1 MGGHV
6 VHHLEADAV
15 AQTHLE
21 ESLGQ
26 TAIAHRGSSGHHAIF
41 HHLLNFLVVGLQG
54 EEVGAAGLGIDDGPY
69 QHHRALRLLEFGGHH
84 LVCLADGRGEGDQRG
99 RHIQLLEGAGHAVLT
114 ADGGDA
120 EADLCVQ
127 CAQQSGQRL
136 APALR
141 GSAKA
146 LEVLL
151 EGQVGVLIA
160 EAGGHQLGHTLDDGH
175 PCAHILVGAHEVG
188 VVAPC
193 HAGAGAGLAVHRQLC
208 HHGVLRGELVGTAE
222 GHEHGSSTDGGVE
235 PLRKALLAAD
245 VQIAHH
251 ILHLL
256 FEGHA
261 GPLGLPDSPLLDVDV
276 LVLGGRLEDM
286 DSIQFLPRI
295 RGLARKPLVLLRDD
309 GRNEKSA
316 VESLSQE
323 DACYLIRQAT
333 LEDMLQELRVPAHR
347 PAESLE
353 KRCERIYRSWGLSTY
368 DANKRYLTGAL
379 RMMMGSDHRLAI
391 RKEILG
397 PVAEEYNLTVA
408 AVDSALRRLL
418 ETLDE
423 TGTQTWRDFRKEY
436 GLERRKVTIGRL
448 LYALESKLSQQ

>member
-1 MGGHV
+1 MSYEEQDV
-6 VHHLEADAV
+6 IWRV
-15 AQTHLE
+15 ALASYDPREMRVWTRYLE
-21 ESLGQ
+21 ERNP
-26 TAIAHRGSSGHHAIF
+26 AIRCTGYRSS
-41 HHLLNFLVVGLQG
+41 
-54 EEVGAAGLGIDDGPY
+54 
-69 QHHRALRLLEFGGHH
+69 RTLLE
-84 LVCLADGRGEGDQRG
+84 R
-99 RHIQLLEGAGHAVLT
+99 LEQG
-114 ADGGDA
+114 
-120 EADLCVQ
+120 
-127 CAQQSGQRL
+127 
-136 APALR
+136 
-141 GSAKA
+141 
-146 LEVLL
+146 
-151 EGQVGVLIA
+151 
-160 EAGGHQLGHTLDDGH
+160 
-175 PCAHILVGAHEVG
+175 
-188 VVAPC
+188 
-193 HAGAGAGLAVHRQLC
+193 
-208 HHGVLRGELVGTAE
+208 
-222 GHEHGSSTDGGVE
+222 
-235 PLRKALLAAD
+235 
-245 VQIAHH
+245 
-251 ILHLL
+251 
-256 FEGHA
+256 
-261 GPLGLPDSPLLDVDV
+261 DVDV

-286 DSIQFLPRI
+286 DSIQFLPKI

-347 PAESLE
+347 PAG
-353 KRCERIYRSWGLSTY
+353 GLSTY

>member
-1 MGGHV
+1 MSYEEQDV
-6 VHHLEADAV
+6 IWRV
-15 AQTHLE
+15 ALASYDPREMRVWTRYLE
-21 ESLGQ
+21 ERNP
-26 TAIAHRGSSGHHAIF
+26 AIRCTGYRSS
-41 HHLLNFLVVGLQG
+41 
-54 EEVGAAGLGIDDGPY
+54 
-69 QHHRALRLLEFGGHH
+69 RTLLE
-84 LVCLADGRGEGDQRG
+84 R
-99 RHIQLLEGAGHAVLT
+99 LEQG
-114 ADGGDA
+114 
-120 EADLCVQ
+120 
-127 CAQQSGQRL
+127 
-136 APALR
+136 
-141 GSAKA
+141 
-146 LEVLL
+146 
-151 EGQVGVLIA
+151 
-160 EAGGHQLGHTLDDGH
+160 
-175 PCAHILVGAHEVG
+175 
-188 VVAPC
+188 
-193 HAGAGAGLAVHRQLC
+193 
-208 HHGVLRGELVGTAE
+208 
-222 GHEHGSSTDGGVE
+222 
-235 PLRKALLAAD
+235 
-245 VQIAHH
+245 
-251 ILHLL
+251 
-256 FEGHA
+256 
-261 GPLGLPDSPLLDVDV
+261 DVDV

-353 KRCERIYRSWGLSTY
+353 KRCERIYRSWGLSTC

-448 LYALESKLSQQ
+448 FYALESKLSQQ